1 ADSARIIEQEMDM
14 VRAVFTCDLVLKAL
28 HRSAIRHVTH
38 MRGNSHLRGEALST
52 TNRGL
57 KLTLIKITRSDV
69 NATLHKRQHQIQ
81 PNSGCSPG
89 DDCEAIT
96 ETLEHGHTARILIE
110 VCSTVCRERSFLGA

>member
-1 ADSARIIEQEMDM
+1 
-14 VRAVFTCDLVLKAL
+14 
-28 HRSAIRHVTH
+28 

-89 DDCEAIT
+89 DDCEAIA

-110 VCSTVCRERSFLGA
+110 VCSTVCRKRSFLADGRSASVPDCRKREPELAFGGRFRQL